1 MHLSRQF
8 SLCAVM
14 ILLTAGLAASTDLDA
29 AKRAYKEKDY
39 ATAFKTASPLAEK
52 GNAEAQ
58 LLVGRMFLTGRGVS
72 KDPDTAVKWFKA
84 AAGQGNADA
93 EFMLGSMYLLPH
105 SNVPEGLKWVR
116 LAAEQGNQDAQLLLG
131 KTYLDGVPELTRDP
145 VQADMWMRLAADHNL
160 QFYQNELAAAEQQ
173 MNTDQI
179 AKGKELAA
187 AWKPRVLAASTK

>member
-1 MHLSRQF
+1 MRLSKQF
-8 SLCAVM
+8 SFCAVM
-14 ILLTAGLAASTDLDA
+14 ILIAAGLAASEDLEA

-52 GNAEAQ
+52 GNPEAQ
-58 LLVGRMFLTGRGVS
+58 VLVGRMFLTGRGVS

-84 AAGQGNADA
+84 AAGQGYADA

-105 SNVPEGLKWVR
+105 SDVAEGLKWVR
-116 LAAEQGNQDAQLLLG
+116 LAADQGNQDAQLLLG
-131 KTYLDGVPELTRDP
+131 KTYLDGVPELPRDP
-145 VQADMWMRLAADHNL
+145 IQADMWMRLAAEHNL
-160 QFYQNELAAAEQQ
+160 PFYQNELAAAEQQ
-173 MNTDQI
+173 MNADQI